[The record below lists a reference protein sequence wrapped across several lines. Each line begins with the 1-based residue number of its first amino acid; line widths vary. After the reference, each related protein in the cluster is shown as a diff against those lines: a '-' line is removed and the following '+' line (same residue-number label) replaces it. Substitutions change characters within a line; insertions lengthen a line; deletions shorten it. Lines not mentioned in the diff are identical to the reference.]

1 MIENTILK
9 RRFKVHPQAHRLTG
23 VTTLIKLISTIKFS
37 LKAMST
43 IEFIKSLNQ
52 IKLLSDPRRM
62 AILRLLM
69 AQPATLSQLGKTL
82 GEHPAW
88 VRHHLKQLEE
98 AGLVELVTTKVS
110 GGFVEK
116 YYQAKARAMIFQEV
130 ILPEPSSSEM
140 LLLMG
145 SHDMALNRLA
155 QRLRDEAQVD
165 ILVLP
170 VGSLDGLVA
179 LRQGIAHLTACH
191 LLDAESGEYNL
202 PYLRHFFPDRRVSAI
217 TLAHRIQGLMTAP
230 GNPRRIQ
237 GLDDIAHGDIV
248 FINRN
253 PGSGTRLWLDKKL
266 GELGLRVEKIRG
278 YNREASTHTA
288 VAQAIRSRR
297 ADAGLGLEAAARVAG
312 LDFIPLFQERYD
324 LVLPAE
330 LIQERRVQI
339 ILDYLNNTAFR
350 QLLAELAG
358 YEAVHSGELL
368 TP

>member
-1 MIENTILK
+1 
-9 RRFKVHPQAHRLTG
+9 
-23 VTTLIKLISTIKFS
+23 
-37 LKAMST
+37 MSS
-43 IEFIKSLNQ
+43 IEFIKSLDQ

-69 AQPATLSQLGKTL
+69 AQPATLTHLGKAL

-98 AGLVELVTTKVS
+98 AGLVEMVTTQVS

-116 YYQAKARAMIFQEV
+116 FYQAKARAMIFQEV
-130 ILPEPSSSEM
+130 VLPAPSGSEM
-140 LLLMG
+140 LVLMG

-155 QRLRDEAQVD
+155 QHLREEAQVD
-165 ILVLP
+165 ILALP

-179 LRQGIAHLTACH
+179 LRQGITHLTACH

-202 PYLRHFFPDRRVSAI
+202 PYLRYFFPDRRVSAV
-217 TLAHRIQGLMTAP
+217 TLAHRVQGLMIAP

-237 GLDDIAHGDIV
+237 GLDDLAHGDIV
-248 FINRN
+248 FVNRN
-253 PGSGTRLWLDKKL
+253 LGSGTRLWLDKKL
-266 GELGLRVEKIRG
+266 GELGLQVEKIRG

-297 ADAGLGLEAAARVAG
+297 TDAGLGLEAAARAAG
-312 LDFIPLFQERYD
+312 LDFIPLFQERFD

-330 LIQERRVQI
+330 MIEERRVQV
-339 ILDYLNNTAFR
+339 ILEYINSAAFR
-350 QLLAELAG
+350 RLLGELAG
-358 YEAVHSGELL
+358 YDPGHSGDLL